1 MAKTPFERLYGN
13 IVDALSFSAPL
24 RKMRRELNA
33 RIDAPD
39 TFAAALQAPI
49 SHPLGVNR
57 WFKKRRMSIAESYL
71 RVVRDLDSHFSR
83 SRLDALAVMAGV
95 ALNPKSLAMPLNT
108 ARVQMALMKETVKN
122 RYSKRRQL
130 ELLSD
135 FSRSTGG
142 QRQVISSLC
151 DELNIVELPERGTR
165 LADFSYGWDW
175 HVHDMATFGRKNVTQ
190 LVIDAFIKGISAI
203 TIVYGSASDLDKM
216 EEAVEAGGILGVRAS
231 LALEYAAM
239 AEGLKFHFMAELP
252 PMHKPEE
259 VARFFSSAQ
268 GELGKVFSGL
278 ERNRSLRTE
287 STRALLEAFNQ
298 EHLEGINEGWPDP
311 GPYRLEPLSFED
323 FIAHFPAASVNRVH
337 LSEYLYAR
345 LMPVLKSRQL
355 RTRLD
360 RAGSGQA
367 GKELR
372 KLVRETSPE
381 SLLERY
387 FSGEGAGDYR
397 TVFGDAAEVARAFQ
411 ASGCRVKLIAPLEH
425 GVESACHAVDLL
437 QDCLSSVEVYNT
449 QDAARSSEEELLA
462 FAKRVEHLN
471 IRRAEEGKKPC
482 LPVCGSDATGRNPR
496 IPGMGFICGQQ
507 VSGKYARRYLNR
519 HRPLPA
525 YLSALILA
533 EGKPV
538 NLADVATTGARRIWS
553 MGKIATTSPWLSP
566 GGQKGS
572 PDTPGKSSLVSP
584 LRAWR
589 YFNPLFKELVYTAI
603 GYTVASS
610 FIGPSYGLLWL
621 LITGVRN
628 SIADL
633 VAYKGSKLSDWSL
646 RSINF
651 DNVAQSLFW
660 TGFSVPILGMVKSG
674 FDSVWPWAVEGLVF
688 NTVKF
693 FFISFANG
701 LYLASHNTLRG
712 FDRKVVR
719 ANFFRSVIAW
729 PFATVSAP
737 LGNLLAI
744 PSIVQ
749 AKIWSDVVAGFIE
762 GGSKFASVI
771 RLRRKNVKE
780 ILPGILAPQGELRHS
795 SLLDLLYL
803 FKEDP
808 RIRSSLR
815 TLYDPSML
823 VRLVLGKE
831 AHADRPV
838 DLAALRT
845 ALEDPALCGGL
856 ADFILS
862 RYQEEEASDLIDLA
876 EDTLPGLLSWLGM
889 LETRLAKKD
898 ERRKKRG
905 KA

>member
-1 MAKTPFERLYGN
+1 M
-13 IVDALSFSAPL
+13 SFSAPL

-39 TFAAALQAPI
+39 SLVSAGSIPL

-135 FSRSTGG
+135 FTRSTAG
-142 QRQVISSLC
+142 QRLVISSLC
-151 DELNIVELPERGTR
+151 DELNIVELPEKGTR

-203 TIVYGSASDLDKM
+203 TIVYGSAADMDKM
-216 EEAVEAGGILGVRAS
+216 EEALEAGNILGLRVG

-239 AEGLKFHFMAELP
+239 VEGLKYHFMAELP
-252 PMHKPEE
+252 PMQKPEE
-259 VARFFSSAQ
+259 VARFFSSFKDS
-268 GELGKVFSGL
+268 LGCFFSGL

-287 STRALLEAFNQ
+287 STRFLLEEFNSK
-298 EHLEGINEGWPDP
+298 HLAGINEGWPEI
-311 GPYRLEPLSFED
+311 GAYRLERLSFED
-323 FIAHFPAASVNRVH
+323 FVSHFPNASVNRVH

-345 LMPVLKSRQL
+345 LMPVLKNRLL
-355 RTRLD
+355 RARLD
-360 RAGSGQA
+360 LRGIGCRCD
-367 GKELR
+367 EL
-372 KLVRETSPE
+372 KALVRDTSPE
-381 SLLERY
+381 SLLELY

-397 TVFGDAAEVARAFQ
+397 TVFNDAYGLAREIQ
-411 ASGCRVKLIAPLEH
+411 NSGCRVKLIAPLEH
-425 GVESACHAVDLL
+425 GVDKACHTLEML
-437 QDCLSSVEVYNT
+437 QDWVSGVEVYNT
-449 QDAARSSEEELLA
+449 QDAVRNSEEELLT
-462 FAKRVEHLN
+462 FAKRVERLN
-471 IRRAEEGKKPC
+471 IERLAVGKAPC

-496 IPGMGFICGQQ
+496 IPGMGFICNEQ
-507 VSGKYARRYLNR
+507 VSGRYRKRYLNR
-519 HRPLPA
+519 HKPLPE

-533 EGKPV
+533 AGKPV
-538 NLADVATTGARRIWS
+538 NPADIVISSKKRIWS
-553 MGKIATTSPWLSP
+553 MGKITTTSPWHGAS
-566 GGQKGS
+566 GQKKGGS
-572 PDTPGKSSLVSP
+572 EADKSKLISP
-584 LRAWR
+584 KRAWR
-589 YFNPLFKELVYTAI
+589 YCNPIFKEMVYTLI
-603 GYTVASS
+603 GFTVASS

-633 VAYKGSKLSDWSL
+633 IAYKGSKFSDWSL

-674 FDSVWPWAVEGLVF
+674 FDSLWPWTAEGLAF
-688 NTVKF
+688 NTIKF
-693 FFISFANG
+693 FIISFANG
-701 LYLASHNTLRG
+701 LYLATHNTIRG
-712 FDRKVVR
+712 FERKVIR

-729 PFATVSAP
+729 PFATISAP
-737 LGNLLAI
+737 LGNLLGI

-749 AKIWSDVVAGFIE
+749 AKIWSDLVAGFIE
-762 GGSKFASVI
+762 GSSKFASVI
-771 RLRRKNVKE
+771 RLRRKNIKE
-780 ILPGILAPQGELRHS
+780 ILPGILSAQPEQRFS

-803 FKEDP
+803 YKEDP
-808 RIRSSLR
+808 RTGNSLR
-815 TLYDPSML
+815 TLYDHSWFTKL
-823 VRLVLGKE
+823 ILGKD
-831 AHADRPV
+831 AGADRPV
-838 DLAALRT
+838 DLRALRES
-845 ALEDPALCGGL
+845 LDDSSLSGGL
-856 ADFILS
+856 ADFILT
-862 RYQEEEASDLIDLA
+862 RYHDEETCDLIDLA
-876 EDTLPGLLSWLGM
+876 ENNLPGLLSWLGT
-889 LETRLAKKD
+889 LEDRLAEKEVRKQKTQ
-898 ERRKKRG
+898 RRKARRPGLK
-905 KA
+905 KTQ

>member
-1 MAKTPFERLYGN
+1 
-13 IVDALSFSAPL
+13 
-24 RKMRRELNA
+24 MRRELNA

-39 TFAAALQAPI
+39 TIAAAPLAPI

-95 ALNPKSLAMPLNT
+95 ALNPKSLALPLNT

-142 QRQVISSLC
+142 QRQVISLLC

-216 EEAVEAGGILGVRAS
+216 EEAVEAGGILGVRAG

-239 AEGLKFHFMAELP
+239 VEGLKYHFMAELP
-252 PMHKPEE
+252 PIQKPEE
-259 VARFFSSAQ
+259 VARFFSSVQ
-268 GELGKVFSGL
+268 ESLGWFFSGL

-287 STRALLEAFNQ
+287 STRALLEEFNR
-298 EHLEGINEGWPDP
+298 EHLEEINEGWLGR
-311 GPYRLEPLSFED
+311 GPYRLEPLSFDD
-323 FIAHFPAASVNRVH
+323 FAAHFPAASVNRVH
-337 LSEYLYAR
+337 LSEYLFAR
-345 LMPVLKSRQL
+345 LMPVLKNRQL
-355 RTRLD
+355 RGRID
-360 RAGSGQA
+360 RAGKDHRYDGL
-367 GKELR
+367 KKLLR
-372 KLVRETSPE
+372 DMSPE

-397 TVFGDAAEVARAFQ
+397 TVFEDAAEAARALQ
-411 ASGCRVKLIAPLEH
+411 DAGCRVKLIAPLEH
-425 GVESACHAVDLL
+425 GLDSACHALEML
-437 QDCLSSVEVYNT
+437 QDRVASVEVYNT
-449 QDAARSSEEELLA
+449 QDAVRNSEEELLA

-471 IRRAEEGKKPC
+471 VQRAEEGKPPC
-482 LPVCGSDATGRNPR
+482 LPVCGSDATGRNPK

-507 VSGKYARRYLNR
+507 VSGKYAKRYLNR

-533 EGKPV
+533 AGKPV
-538 NLADVATTGARRIWS
+538 NPADVVSTGTKRIWS
-553 MGKIATTSPWLSP
+553 MGKIATTSPWH
-566 GGQKGS
+566 GGAGPKGAA
-572 PDTPGKSSLVSP
+572 DAGKGKLVPP

-589 YFNPLFKELVYTAI
+589 YFNPLFKELVYTLI
-603 GYTVASS
+603 GYTVATS
-610 FIGPSYGLLWL
+610 FIGPTYGLLWL

-674 FDSVWPWAVEGLVF
+674 FDSVWPWAAEGLAF

-729 PFATVSAP
+729 PFATISAP

-771 RLRRKNVKE
+771 RLRRKNIKE
-780 ILPGILAPQGELRHS
+780 ILPGILAGQGELRHS

-808 RIRSSLR
+808 RTRSSLR
-815 TLYDPSML
+815 TLYDPSRL
-823 VRLVLGKE
+823 VRLVLGRE
-831 AHADRPV
+831 ARADQPV
-838 DLAALRT
+838 DLQALRA
-845 ALEDPALCGGL
+845 ALEDPGLCGGL

-876 EDTLPGLLSWLGM
+876 EDTMPGLLSWLGV
-889 LETRLAKKD
+889 LETRLAKKE
-898 ERRKKRG
+898 ERRKRKV
-905 KA
+905 AA

>member
-1 MAKTPFERLYGN
+1 MAKTPFEKLYGE

-39 TFAAALQAPI
+39 TISAAPQAPI

-216 EEAVEAGGILGVRAS
+216 EEAVEAGGILGIRVG

-239 AEGLKFHFMAELP
+239 VEGLKFHFMAELP
-252 PMHKPEE
+252 PMRTPDE
-259 VARFFSSAQ
+259 VASFFSSTQ
-268 GELGKVFSGL
+268 GRLGKIFSGL

-287 STRALLEAFNQ
+287 STRALLEEFNG
-298 EHLEGINEGWPDP
+298 EHLEAINEGWPVP

-323 FIAHFPAASVNRVH
+323 FLAHFPAASVNRVH
-337 LSEYLYAR
+337 LSEYLFAR

-355 RTRLD
+355 RARLD
-360 RAGSGQA
+360 RAGNDGLHATLKRQA
-367 GKELR
+367 
-372 KLVRETSPE
+372 REASPE
-381 SLLERY
+381 GLLELY

-397 TVFGDAAEVARAFQ
+397 TVFEDAAGVAEAFQ

-425 GVESACHAVDLL
+425 GIESACHAVDLL

-449 QDAARSSEEELLA
+449 QDAARSGEEELLA

-471 IRRAEEGKKPC
+471 VRRAGEGKAPC
-482 LPVCGSDATGRNPR
+482 LPVCGSDATGRNPK

-507 VSGKYARRYLNR
+507 VSGKYAKRYLNR

-538 NLADVATTGARRIWS
+538 DPADLASTGARRIWS

-566 GGQKGS
+566 GGQKGA
-572 PDTPGKSSLVSP
+572 PDAGKGKFVPP

-589 YFNPLFKELVYTAI
+589 HFNPLFKELVYAAT
-603 GYTVASS
+603 GYTVATS

-674 FDSVWPWAVEGLVF
+674 FDSVWPWAAEGLAF

-729 PFATVSAP
+729 PFATISAP

-803 FKEDP
+803 FREDP
-808 RIRSSLR
+808 RTRSSLR
-815 TLYDPSML
+815 TLYDPSWL

-831 AHADRPV
+831 ARADRPV
-838 DLAALRT
+838 DLAALRA
-845 ALEDPALCGGL
+845 ALEDPGLCGGL

-862 RYQEEEASDLIDLA
+862 RYQEEEAADLVDLA

-889 LETRLAKKD
+889 LETRLLKK
-898 ERRKKRG
+898 EEHRNRKVN
-905 KA
+905 A